1 MTEKTVWQ
9 EEKYFTLE
17 VPVNLQNDR
26 VYEKGKKSDDPNE
39 NLFASTKKISRKAM
53 VSTVIS
59 QNGATKP
66 FSVDENDIKVN
77 KENYCK
83 Q

>member
-39 NLFASTKKISRKAM
+39 NLFASTNKISRKAM

-59 QNGATKP
+59 
-66 FSVDENDIKVN
+66 
-77 KENYCK
+77 
-83 Q
+83 